1 MEKIEIFVESGKKR
15 TFAGAI
21 DWPGWCRSGPDEA
34 GALAGLLAAAPRYA
48 AALAPSGLDFPLP
61 TDLAAFHVVER
72 LPGDANTDFGVAA
85 KVLSSDARPLDEA
98 ELARYQAMLKAFWQ
112 AFDAAAAAAL
122 GKTLRTGPR
131 GGGRDLEKII
141 RHVNEADL
149 AYLAP
154 LGCKYR
160 PPEAASPA
168 EQVAQLR
175 AQALS
180 ALAASARGE
189 YPAFGPRGGARW
201 TARYYVRRVAWHLL
215 DHAWEIEDRSLAF

>member
-1 MEKIEIFVESGKKR
+1 MDKIELFVETGHKR

-21 DWPGWCRSGPDEA
+21 DWPGWCRSGADEA
-34 GALAGLLAAAPRYA
+34 GALAALQAFAPRYA
-48 AALAPSGLDFPLP
+48 AALSPTGLDFPLP
-61 TDLAAFHVVER
+61 TGLADFQVVER

-85 KVLSSDARPLDEA
+85 KVLRGDARPVGEA
-98 ELARYQAMLKAFWQ
+98 ELARYQAMLRAFWQ
-112 AFDAAAAAAL
+112 TFDAAAAEAV

-131 GGGRDLEKII
+131 GGGRDLVKMI

-154 LGCKYR
+154 LGCKFR

-168 EQVAQLR
+168 EQAAEVR
-175 AQALS
+175 AQALR
-180 ALAASARGE
+180 ALAASAHGE

-215 DHAWEIEDRSLAF
+215 DHAWEIEERTH